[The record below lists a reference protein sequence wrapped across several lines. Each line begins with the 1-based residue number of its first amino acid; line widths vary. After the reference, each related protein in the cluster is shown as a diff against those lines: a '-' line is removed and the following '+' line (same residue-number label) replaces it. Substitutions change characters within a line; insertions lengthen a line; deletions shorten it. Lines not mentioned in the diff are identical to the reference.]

1 MHTIGG
7 LLAGPITGSTLPL
20 FMKEGEMQFC
30 VAVDEFLR
38 FCALERQLSAHT
50 LAAYRADLGDFDKW
64 IGRKVQ
70 AAGAAPDG
78 ATGTAVADIS
88 TATLKEYLED
98 MVGARKLAVATVRRR
113 FACLRAFCRRTAA
126 RENIADPF
134 GGWRPLLPRRKRLP
148 RTLSRG
154 ETRFLLAGRIAAG
167 TPQRAGEVPLRIIV
181 QLLVATGMRVGEL
194 CRLRLDDVAPDGSV
208 LRIHGK
214 GARDR
219 VAYVADAGLRLDLR
233 GMVEERRRS
242 ASVGGGAAEA
252 SALFLNRHSAP
263 LRPQSVRAKLKRLA
277 NEAGLGRRV
286 TPHMLRHTA
295 ATLLIETGVDIRF
308 VQRLLGHSSIAT
320 TEIYTHVSDEALR
333 RTLERADVLGGLAAG

>member
-1 MHTIGG
+1 MT
-7 LLAGPITGSTLPL
+7 
-20 FMKEGEMQFC
+20 
-30 VAVDEFLR
+30 
-38 FCALERQLSAHT
+38 
-50 LAAYRADLGDFDKW
+50 
-64 IGRKVQ
+64 
-70 AAGAAPDG
+70 
-78 ATGTAVADIS
+78 VADIS
-88 TATLKEYLED
+88 PATLKDYLEG
-98 MVGARKLAVATVRRR
+98 MVGTRRLAVATVRRR
-113 FACLRAFCRRTAA
+113 FACLRAFFRRVAA
-126 RENIADPF
+126 REGIADPF
-134 GGWRPLLPRRKRLP
+134 AGWRPLLPRRKRLP
-148 RTLSRG
+148 RTLSRS
-154 ETRFLLAGRIAAG
+154 ETRFLLSGRAASG
-167 TPQRAGEVPLRIIV
+167 AARGNGNPPFRIIV

-219 VAYVADAGLRLDLR
+219 VAYVTDAGLRLDLR
-233 GMVEERRRS
+233 RTLEDRRRS
-242 ASVGGGAAEA
+242 PVTAAA
-252 SALFLNRHSAP
+252 TNAFFLNRHGAP

-277 NEAGLGRRV
+277 SEAGLGRRV

>member
-1 MHTIGG
+1 ME
-7 LLAGPITGSTLPL
+7 S
-20 FMKEGEMQFC
+20 EMQFC

-38 FCALERQLSAHT
+38 LCALERRLSVHT
-50 LAAYRADLGDFDKW
+50 LAAYRVDLNDFGKW
-64 IGRKVQ
+64 IEERTQTV
-70 AAGAAPDG
+70 AAGARADL
-78 ATGTAVADIS
+78 AVADIS
-88 TATLKEYLED
+88 VRGVKDYLED

-113 FACLRAFCRRTAA
+113 FACLRAFFRHAAA
-126 RENIADPF
+126 RNNIADPF
-134 GGWRPLLPRRKRLP
+134 ASWRPLLPRRKRLP
-148 RTLSRG
+148 RTLSRS
-154 ETRFLLAGRIAAG
+154 ETRFLLSGRSAAA
-167 TPQRAGEVPLRIIV
+167 TRRSAGEAPFRIIV
-181 QLLVATGMRVGEL
+181 RLLVATGMRVGEL

-219 VAYVADAGLRLDLR
+219 VAYVTDSGLRLDLR
-233 GMVEERRRS
+233 GIVEDRRRS
-242 ASVGGGAAEA
+242 AAAAAEA
-252 SALFLNRHSAP
+252 NALFLNRHGAP

-277 NEAGLGRRV
+277 SDAGLGRRV

>member
-1 MHTIGG
+1 
-7 LLAGPITGSTLPL
+7 
-20 FMKEGEMQFC
+20 MQFC

-50 LAAYRADLGDFDKW
+50 LAAYGTDLGDFGKW
-64 IGRKVQ
+64 IGAR
-70 AAGAAPDG
+70 AASARSGTTDASSATTASAGAKA
-78 ATGTAVADIS
+78 ATQASTGIAVADIS
-88 TATLKEYLED
+88 PTTLKDYLED

-113 FACLRAFCRRTAA
+113 FACLRAFFRRVAA
-126 RENIADPF
+126 RDGIADPF

-154 ETRFLLAGRIAAG
+154 ETRFLLASRPANVA
-167 TPQRAGEVPLRIIV
+167 PRNKSEAPFRLIV
-181 QLLVATGMRVGEL
+181 RLLVVTGMRVGEL

-219 VAYVADAGLRLDLR
+219 IAYVTDASLRQDLR
-233 GMVEERRRS
+233 RIVEGRRQS
-242 ASVGGGAAEA
+242 QAGAGGG
-252 SALFLNRHSAP
+252 ALFLNRHGAP

-277 NEAGLGRRV
+277 KEAGLGRRV

-333 RTLERADVLGGLAAG
+333 RTLERADVLGGLAAV